1 MRRNGKVFSA
11 GFKRAVSP
19 DLVAET
25 ILESITT
32 DDYKLRWPVGPDAE
46 GFMAA
51 RTTVPSEDW
60 IAMGADLTDDE
71 YNEKFKSMFG
81 IDI

>member
-1 MRRNGKVFSA
+1 
-11 GFKRAVSP
+11 
-19 DLVAET
+19 
-25 ILESITT
+25 
-32 DDYKLRWPVGPDAE
+32 
-46 GFMAA
+46 MAA